1 MAAPMITVGD
11 MLMAYNGTFL
21 VFFGYISRYTH
32 THAGRAVQCSAVQGS
47 VCLLECIF
55 IPISQ
60 VTVDKLNSLSISLSF
75 DCFII
80 SFHFVDV

>member
-1 MAAPMITVGD
+1 MD
-11 MLMAYNGTFL
+11 WNCLCNGRTDDNSWRYANGLQWNLFSIFSVIFL
-21 VFFGYISRYTH
+21 D
-32 THAGRAVQCSAVQGS
+32 THAGTPGS
-47 VCLLECIF
+47 VCLLERIF